1 MTYAERYSN
10 RLKNDFHKA
19 VDALDLF
26 TKEFCMDV
34 DMMNTEHDLFF
45 MCEQCPFEAENKDC
59 LVKIFKKKFCPD
71 YQNFGCM
78 GDL

>member
-19 VDALDLF
+19 VEALDLF

-34 DMMNTEHDLFF
+34 EKMNAENDLFF
-45 MCEQCPFEAENKDC
+45 MCKQCPFEAENDDC
-59 LVKIFKKKFCPD
+59 LVKKFKSKFCPD
-71 YQNFGCM
+71 YKDFGCM